1 MTRRLACSV
10 LICATLLTGPM
21 VAPAFARG
29 LETALPMMRAGHWPE
44 ALIDAGEEGSV
55 ARDVIE
61 WHRLRAGQG
70 SAAEVMGFLERR
82 PDWPGMDYLRRQ
94 SEEIIATTG
103 PATILTFYGEGAE
116 AQTPEGALSLGEALI
131 SSGNKGAGEAE
142 IVRAWHSMAMKE
154 ETQSAYLARHRTLLA
169 KHHEARLN
177 QLLWDNHMV
186 SSRRM
191 LDLVSDTA
199 RKLALARIALQEQAD
214 GVDSAIAAVP
224 ASLQGDA
231 GLAYDRFSWR
241 DAKRRQDDAIAM
253 MVERSTSAEALGQPA
268 RWLNRRAD
276 FARQLMRDNDNTR
289 AYKLAA
295 YHFATPEDGPG
306 YAENEWI
313 AGYVALRKL
322 KDAEL
327 AAYHFTRFLA
337 AVKTPVSV
345 GRAGYWLGRAYAQ
358 LGNVDK
364 AHAAYR
370 LGAKY
375 QSSYYGLLSA
385 QALGRGFDPALAS
398 PPKTDWQA
406 APFLSSS
413 VYRAGMELLQAGDLP
428 LAERFL
434 THLVEGLAPDD
445 ALSLG
450 QMAVDINQP
459 HLAVMISKRA
469 AQDGLELAGAYYP
482 VHPVAK
488 LGLPMAPEMVLSIAR
503 RESEFDP
510 VVISHAGARGLMQVM
525 PATAELVARDLGI
538 LDDHKTARL
547 TEDWQYNAKL
557 GAAYLA
563 RLAGEFDGNVV
574 LMAAGYN
581 AGPHRPI
588 AWMERYGDPR
598 DPEVDVIDWVEHIPF
613 NETRNYVMRVTESL
627 PIYRARLGQPPLP
640 VPFTRELAGRTLEVF
655 APKGE

>member
-1 MTRRLACSV
+1 MTRRLACSA
-10 LICATLLTGPM
+10 LICATFFTVSPL
-21 VAPAFARG
+21 APALARG
-29 LETALPMMRAGHWPE
+29 LETALPMMRAGQWPE
-44 ALIDAGEEGSV
+44 ALIDAGQEGSI

-61 WHRLRAGQG
+61 WHRLREGKG
-70 SAAEVMGFLERR
+70 SAREIMSFLERR
-82 PDWPGMDYLRRQ
+82 PDWPGMDYLRQ
-94 SEEIIATTG
+94 KSEEAIATTG
-103 PATILTFYGEGAE
+103 AATILTFYGKGGS

-131 SSGNKGAGEAE
+131 SNGQTKAGEAE
-142 IVRAWHSMAMKE
+142 IVRAWRSMAMSDA
-154 ETQSAYLARHRTLLA
+154 THAAYLARHKKLLA
-169 KHHEARLN
+169 PHHEARLT

-191 LDLVSDTA
+191 LDLVSDSA
-199 RKLALARIALQEQAD
+199 RKLAVARMALQEQTD
-214 GVDSAIAAVP
+214 GVDAAIAAVP
-224 ASLQGDA
+224 AALQNDP
-231 GLAYDRFSWR
+231 GLAYDRFLWR

-253 MVERSTSAEALGQPA
+253 MLERSTSAEALGQPGK
-268 RWLNRRAD
+268 WLTRRAD

-295 YHFATPEDGPG
+295 YHFSTPADGAG

-322 KDAEL
+322 GDAEL
-327 AAYHFTRFLA
+327 AVYHFTRFLS

-345 GRAGYWLGRAYAQ
+345 GRAGYWLGRAYA
-358 LGNVDK
+358 LMGDIDK

-385 QALGRGFDPALAS
+385 QALGRGFDPSLAT
-398 PPKTDWQA
+398 PAKVEWKGA
-406 APFLSSS
+406 GFLSSS
-413 VYRAGMELLQAGDLP
+413 VYQAGMELLKAGDIP

-434 THLVEGLAPDD
+434 THLVESLAPDD
-445 ALSLG
+445 ALKLG
-450 QMAVDINQP
+450 QMAVDMGQP

-482 VHPVAK
+482 VHPVAT
-488 LGLPMAPEMVLSIAR
+488 LGLPMAPEMILSIAR

-525 PATAELVARDLGI
+525 PGTAELVAKDLGI
-538 LDDHKTARL
+538 LADHQVGRL
-547 TEDWQYNAKL
+547 TSDWQYNAKI
-557 GAAYLA
+557 GSNYLA
-563 RLAGEFDGNVV
+563 ALAGEFDGNVV

-581 AGPHRPI
+581 AGPHRPR

-598 DPEVDVIDWVEHIPF
+598 DPNVDVIDWVENIPF

-627 PIYRARLGQPPLP
+627 PIYRARLGQAPLP
-640 VPFTRELAGRTLEVF
+640 VAFSRELSGRTLQIF
-655 APKGE
+655 APKGK

>member
-1 MTRRLACSV
+1 MQEMTRRLACSL
-10 LICATLLTGPM
+10 LICATLFG
-21 VAPAFARG
+21 APAHARG
-29 LETALPMMRAGHWPE
+29 LDTALPLMRDGQWQE
-44 ALIDAGEEGSV
+44 ALIDAGEEGSL

-61 WHRLRAGQG
+61 WHRLRAGKG
-70 SAAEVMGFLERR
+70 TARDVMSFIDRR

-94 SEEIIATTG
+94 SEEVIATAG
-103 PATILTFYGEGAE
+103 QATILAFYRDTSE
-116 AQTPEGALSLGEALI
+116 AQTAEGALSLGEALI
-131 SSGNKGAGEAE
+131 GAGRKGEGEAE
-142 IVRAWHSMAMKE
+142 IVRAWRSMAMSE
-154 ETQSAYLARHRTLLA
+154 EVQNAYLARHKTLLA

-177 QLLWDNHMV
+177 RLLWEGHKV

-191 LDLVSDTA
+191 LDLVSDGA
-199 RKLALARIALQEQAD
+199 RKLAEARIALQQQSN
-214 GVDSAIAAVP
+214 GVDAAISAVP
-224 ASLQGDA
+224 ANLQNDA
-231 GLAYDRFSWR
+231 GLAYDRFAWR

-253 MVERSTSAEALGQPA
+253 MFERSTSAEALGEPDK
-268 RWLNRRAD
+268 WLRRRAD

-295 YHFATPEDGPG
+295 YHFASPEAGYG
-306 YAENEWI
+306 YADNEWI

-322 KDAEL
+322 GDAEL
-327 AAYHFTRFLA
+327 AVYHFTRFLA
-337 AVKTPVSV
+337 AVESPISV

-358 LGNVDK
+358 MGEIDK

-370 LGAKY
+370 LGAKF

-385 QALGRGFDPALAS
+385 QALGRGFDPRLTTPEA
-398 PPKTDWQA
+398 PDWKG
-406 APFLSSS
+406 APFLQSS
-413 VYRAGMELLQAGDLP
+413 VYKAGIALLESGDLS
-428 LAERFL
+428 LGERFL
-434 THLVEGLAPDD
+434 THLVESLPPDQ
-445 ALSLG
+445 ALQLG
-450 QMAVDINQP
+450 QMAVDMKQP

-482 VHPVAK
+482 LHPVTQMS
-488 LGLPMAPEMVLSIAR
+488 LPMASEMVLAIAR

-510 VVISHAGARGLMQVM
+510 VVISHVGARGLMQVM
-525 PATAELVARDLGI
+525 PGTAELVAKDLGI
-538 LDDHKTARL
+538 LDDHKVSRL

-598 DPEVDVIDWVEHIPF
+598 NPEVDVVDWIEHIPF

-627 PIYRARLGQPPLP
+627 PVYRARLGQTPLP
-640 VPFTRELAGRTLEVF
+640 QPFTRELSGRTLQVF

>member
-1 MTRRLACSV
+1 
-10 LICATLLTGPM
+10 
-21 VAPAFARG
+21 
-29 LETALPMMRAGHWPE
+29 MMRAGQWPE
-44 ALIDAGEEGSV
+44 ALIDAGQEGSI
-55 ARDVIE
+55 ARDIIE
-61 WHRLRAGQG
+61 WHRLRDGKG
-70 SAAEVMGFLERR
+70 SAREIMSFLDRR

-94 SEEIIATTG
+94 SEEAIATTG
-103 PATILTFYGEGAE
+103 AATILTFYGPKGT

-131 SSGNKGAGEAE
+131 ANGQTKAGEAE
-142 IVRAWHSMAMKE
+142 ITRAWRSMAMKE
-154 ETQSAYLARHRTLLA
+154 ETQTAYMARHRKLLA
-169 KHHEARLN
+169 PHHEARLT

-191 LDLVSDTA
+191 LDLVSDGA
-199 RKLALARIALQEQAD
+199 RKLAIARIALQEQTD
-214 GVDSAIAAVP
+214 GVDAAIAAVP
-224 ASLQGDA
+224 AALQNDP
-231 GLAYDRFSWR
+231 GLAYDRFAWR

-253 MVERSTSAEALGQPA
+253 MFERSTSAEALGQPA
-268 RWLNRRAD
+268 KWLNRRAD

-295 YHFATPEDGPG
+295 YHFSTPEDGYG
-306 YAENEWI
+306 YADNEWI

-322 KDAEL
+322 GDAEL
-327 AAYHFTRFLA
+327 ASYHFTRFLA
-337 AVKTPVSV
+337 AVKSPVSV

-358 LGNVDK
+358 MGEIDK

-385 QALGRGFDPALAS
+385 QALGRGFDPTLAT
-398 PPKTDWQA
+398 PTKVDWKGA
-406 APFLSSS
+406 AFLSSS
-413 VYRAGMELLQAGDLP
+413 VYKAGMELLHAGEIP

-434 THLVEGLAPDD
+434 THLVESLAPDD
-445 ALSLG
+445 ALKLG
-450 QMAVDINQP
+450 QMAVDMDHP

-510 VVISHAGARGLMQVM
+510 VVVSHAGARGLMQVM
-525 PATAELVARDLGI
+525 PGTAELMAKELGI

-557 GAAYLA
+557 GASYLA

-581 AGPHRPI
+581 AGPHRPT

-598 DPEVDVIDWVEHIPF
+598 DGAVDVVDWVEHIPF

-627 PIYRARLGQPPLP
+627 PVYRARLGQPPLP
-640 VPFTRELAGRTLEVF
+640 LPFSRELAGRTLQMF